1 MVYGLAVDVMLTSGK
16 TSSTLMINSF
26 SPRSGQERLDGKSL
40 NDVQSSVRGLSSS
53 DKVSI
58 EFLFTMDGMTSKERN
73 WYREKRTVV
82 VSPNQ
87 VVSTINRAQQAA
99 ERAQSA
105 GLEIQREA
113 NQEIQK
119 KQQEIRTL
127 QRTTLSDA
135 QRAIQRSMSSAG
147 F

>member
-1 MVYGLAVDVMLTSGK
+1 MVYGLAIDVMLTYGK
-16 TSSTLMINSF
+16 TPSTLMINSF

-40 NDVQSSVRGLSSS
+40 NDIQNSVRGLSSS

-73 WYREKRTVV
+73 WYREKKTIV

-105 GLEIQREA
+105 GLEIQRERRIKRYKR
-113 NQEIQK
+113 NSRKLELFKEQPFRMHRGRFKVQ
-119 KQQEIRTL
+119 
-127 QRTTLSDA
+127 
-135 QRAIQRSMSSAG
+135 
-147 F
+147 